1 MTENKPKF
9 TPGPWR
15 TVTGNLVVRD
25 RAITL
30 TNKSTVPICIASMQ
44 EVMQDAR
51 EYAAN
56 AALIA
61 AAPEMYEA
69 LAQASTYLHTL
80 AAVLNTIYQYD
91 SRKEYAKSVLNL
103 AAGMDEKATKIDVLL
118 ARARG
123 EAQE

>member
-1 MTENKPKF
+1 MSNKPIF
-9 TPGPWR
+9 TPGPWY
-15 TVTGNLVVRD
+15 VLHKVN
-25 RAITL
+25 I
-30 TNKSTVPICIASMQ
+30 IAEGAYYVGCAKDSPYGRSAN
-44 EVMQDAR
+44 E
-51 EYAAN
+51 AN

-61 AAPEMYEA
+61 CAPEMYEA

-80 AAVLNTIYQYD
+80 AAVLNTTYQYD

-123 EAQE
+123 EAL